1 MKARQISMPG
11 GRRHRNRAP
20 ATAPNLRQLVSKCC
34 FVGNTRQAAQTAH
47 ALADVNH
54 LWPVGNELET
64 PVPPLSHK
72 QFPHWLRIAFTGVAR
87 ATRGV
92 PHSQARLQPAC
103 NFPARRG
110 GEIWASVS
118 SSCWSPSSAADGVD
132 VRGDVRKEREHYG
145 REGVRQNQAS
155 EPRRQPR
162 ARRPWESQ
170 GQGLRAASRRL
181 EPRYKSEGCFL
192 HLTSH
197 ISNGRCCGDARIAGI
212 AWCHFRGSRLGHSCR
227 RESGSCLLCG
237 YLAVSCWRR

>member
-20 ATAPNLRQLVSKCC
+20 AMALNLRQLVSKCC

-72 QFPHWLRIAFTGVAR
+72 QFPRWLRIAFTGVAR

-92 PHSQARLQPAC
+92 PHFTAWLTQDGDLGQRKFKLLAAVLGGRW
-103 NFPARRG
+103 RG
-110 GEIWASVS
+110 CPRAT
-118 SSCWSPSSAADGVD
+118 SA
-132 VRGDVRKEREHYG
+132 KSESIHG
-145 REGVRQNQAS
+145 REGVRQIQAS

-170 GQGLRAASRRL
+170 GPVLRAASRRL

>member
-20 ATAPNLRQLVSKCC
+20 AMALNLRQLVSKCC

-72 QFPHWLRIAFTGVAR
+72 QFPRWLRIAFTGVAR

-92 PHSQARLQPAC
+92 PS
-103 NFPARRG
+103 RG

-118 SSCWSPSSAADGVD
+118 SSCWPPSSAADGVD
-132 VRGDVRKEREHYG
+132 VLG
-145 REGVRQNQAS
+145 RRPQ
-155 EPRRQPR
+155 R
-162 ARRPWESQ
+162 AR
-170 GQGLRAASRRL
+170 ASMDAKAFDKSRL
-181 EPRYKSEGCFL
+181 PSRG
-192 HLTSH
+192 
-197 ISNGRCCGDARIAGI
+197 
-212 AWCHFRGSRLGHSCR
+212 GSRAHEGRGRVRGQSFEPLLGD
-227 RESGSCLLCG
+227 LNLDTNQK
-237 YLAVSCWRR
+237 AVSSISHPISATGGVVGMHGSLASHGAIFEVAGLATHAGGRAEVACYADI